1 MNTHSS
7 EYDDDVKREPGGPP
21 PDERKLQNNFGRG
34 TVEAAE
40 VGPRPRRRP
49 TGRIVRGAGS
59 PGDCRRW
66 HRDTVT
72 SSEHD
77 DRVNRAPGRSP
88 PDERKLQNNFPTG
101 AGDTAERLRSS
112 DRVIV
117 PGRLSPACLKA
128 ANPVSVPPVAGPLRW
143 HGRPPHAQAISSRRP
158 LAVGSPTVGVV
169 GPCSR
174 WRLRKVS
181 SSPARSRVVVLVE
194 ELIRSPGA

>member
-1 MNTHSS
+1 MSP
-7 EYDDDVKREPGGPP
+7 EDRRLG
-21 PDERKLQNNFGRG
+21 ERKLQNNFPMGAI
-34 TVEAAE
+34 EAAE
-40 VGPRPRRRP
+40 TAWDRPPRRP
-49 TGRIVRGAGS
+49 TGRIVRCAGN
-59 PGDCRRW
+59 PGDCCRW

-117 PGRLSPACLKA
+117 PGRCSPAFVKA

-158 LAVGSPTVGVV
+158 IAVGSPTVGVV
-169 GPCSR
+169 CPCSR

>member
-1 MNTHSS
+1 MLST
-7 EYDDDVKREPGGPP
+7 
-21 PDERKLQNNFGRG
+21 
-34 TVEAAE
+34 A
-40 VGPRPRRRP
+40 PRPPSRV
-49 TGRIVRGAGS
+49 VRGAGS

-72 SSEHD
+72 SSEHDDREHD

-117 PGRLSPACLKA
+117 PGRRSPAFVKA

-174 WRLRKVS
+174 WRLRKVA
-181 SSPARSRVVVLVE
+181 SSPARSRVVVFVE
-194 ELIRSPGA
+194 EPIRSPGA